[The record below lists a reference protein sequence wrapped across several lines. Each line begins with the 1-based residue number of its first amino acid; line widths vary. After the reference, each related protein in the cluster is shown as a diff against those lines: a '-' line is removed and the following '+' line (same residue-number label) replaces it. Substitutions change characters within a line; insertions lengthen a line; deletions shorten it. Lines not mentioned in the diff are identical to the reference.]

1 VSVPSKRQSDGLP
14 SRLAQTLLSPRCRL
28 AALLV
33 LLSAAAI
40 SVVVYEPQQYVTDGL
55 PAHLSGGLA
64 GVLFT
69 VSYGLCTAAFV
80 PRPVLNV
87 AAGALF
93 GTQAGTAAAVVGT
106 VIGSGLAF
114 GLGRLLGQ
122 DALRPMLRKRWLT
135 SADRQLSRHGFRSML
150 FIRLLPGVPFAASNY
165 GAAVSRMGWTAF
177 LTATA
182 LGVVPNTAAYVI
194 AGSHAAS
201 PTSPLFL
208 AAFAFI
214 ALSGLGGAVLA
225 WRKRALLGGSAPADS
240 PSTAATYG
248 GTPDGVPPGATA
260 SGPVTGTGPAPGP
273 VPASAAASVTARADV
288 GEGPYSGGLP
298 PS

>member
-1 VSVPSKRQSDGLP
+1 
-14 SRLAQTLLSPRCRL
+14 
-28 AALLV
+28 V

-40 SVVVYEPQQYVTDGL
+40 SVVVYEPQQYVTGGL

-114 GLGRLLGQ
+114 GLGRALGQ

-182 LGVVPNTAAYVI
+182 LGVVPNTAAYVV

-225 WRKRALLGGSAPADS
+225 WRKRALLGGTAPSNGPSTEEAPAAD
-240 PSTAATYG
+240 PTTG
-248 GTPDGVPPGATA
+248 PTA
-260 SGPVTGTGPAPGP
+260 SPP
-273 VPASAAASVTARADV
+273 VPASVTASATAHGDA
-288 GEGPYSGGLP
+288 GNSPYNSPYGRGVP